1 MTRKSK
7 IECFCERT
15 HSMQQCLS
23 SAVFPLKGNQPS
35 TYVPHTHSPS
45 FRTFSLRHRNKDC
58 VGRDWNLPDKRRPFP
73 HDLVLLCMPR
83 ISRSSGLSFFRS
95 RLSSFII
102 FPGTKFSSNWAL
114 LGSLIFRKLQQG
126 WSSWPIFF
134 FNYYPSQART
144 FNEMKCLSKK
154 KILTSFFCGGFN
166 SIHPAKNFSRQRKL
180 EIFLDSRS
188 RISFKFV
195 YPLSLSLSLF
205 LALSLTH

>member
-1 MTRKSK
+1 MSYPYHGSDCPLSIHPIKITSVFSNANVFVFFPTKRSQSKQVSRWMTRKSK

-114 LGSLIFRKLQQG
+114 LGSLIFRKLQWELDG
-126 WSSWPIFF
+126 SSSWPIFF
-134 FNYYPSQART
+134 STTIRLRVGLFTKWNVYRR
-144 FNEMKCLSKK
+144 
-154 KILTSFFCGGFN
+154 
-166 SIHPAKNFSRQRKL
+166 KNFDKF
-180 EIFLDSRS
+180 FLR
-188 RISFKFV
+188 RI
-195 YPLSLSLSLF
+195 
-205 LALSLTH
+205 